1 MHARMGGGRIQVR
14 VRRRRGRGPS
24 GRGQRIGIESL
35 ILFGIRTN
43 VSIPSLCQAKVLG
56 VPTTKKREAIPMVIW
71 HTAYEYFA
79 VAASITGLW
88 SYHSAHSHKMVRAL
102 AHYNCHDYIYK
113 APSPLN
119 VVTIMGPAFVLHSFR
134 VVQACLQ
141 IARQSR

>member
-1 MHARMGGGRIQVR
+1 
-14 VRRRRGRGPS
+14 
-24 GRGQRIGIESL
+24 
-35 ILFGIRTN
+35 
-43 VSIPSLCQAKVLG
+43 
-56 VPTTKKREAIPMVIW
+56 MVIW

-119 VVTIMGPAFVLHSFR
+119 VVVIMGPAFCASLVSCCAGMPPDCETVPRRWIFTESGGTWRRKGVRMTPRLAERTVRQQQEVEGIRPARSVHS
-134 VVQACLQ
+134 
-141 IARQSR
+141 S